1 MPAEAVHLSA
11 LQDTLTGAP
20 GPVAALVGRPELREA
35 ARLGA
40 VFVDLPYFES
50 FPRVLLNYL
59 LNRPQRPSRWGDIF
73 HHRTPIA
80 VGRALG
86 EAGAA
91 LQHSRATRSE
101 GQYLQAL
108 ALGYFSHAAVDTSA
122 HPQINA
128 MARERARR
136 LGSTHGQQHQEV
148 EKFQSILLHEQRFGF
163 DFMGTATLREHIR
176 IDMRPLL
183 EPGPIASAVQA
194 ALLRCH
200 GEAPDP
206 GSVRSWV
213 SGYRSYVRILVSP
226 LGKTIAPP
234 AAKRRARPELFDAVD
249 FPARFAAAVAQSRRW
264 VATLGDYLQDGRFDD
279 SALTAFAR
287 AIPEGSIDPD
297 LGPDPCP
304 DPGSDPG
311 SDPGPDPGS
320 DPGSD
325 LRPAPGPSPGPD
337 SASR

>member
-11 LQDTLTGAP
+11 LQDTLSGAS
-20 GPVAALVGRPELREA
+20 GLAAATVARPELREA

-50 FPRVLLNYL
+50 FPRALLNYV

-73 HHRTPIA
+73 HQRTPIA
-80 VGRALG
+80 VGRALA
-86 EAGAA
+86 EAAAA
-91 LQHSRATRSE
+91 LQHSIATRSE

-128 MARERARR
+128 MAHERARR

-163 DFMGTATLREHIR
+163 DFMGTATLREHIW
-176 IDMRPLL
+176 IDMRPLT
-183 EPGPIASAVQA
+183 EPGPIASAVSA

-200 GEAPDP
+200 GEAPGP
-206 GSVRSWV
+206 GPLRSWV
-213 SGYRSYVRILVSP
+213 SGYRSYVRLLVSP
-226 LGKTIAPP
+226 LGKTIAPA
-234 AAKRRARPELFDAVD
+234 AAKQRARPELFDAVD

-264 VATLGDYLQDGRFDD
+264 VGTLCDYLQDGRFDD
-279 SALTAFAR
+279 SARAEFAR

-297 LGPDPCP
+297 
-304 DPGSDPG
+304 
-311 SDPGPDPGS
+311 PGPA
-320 DPGSD
+320 
-325 LRPAPGPSPGPD
+325 PAPSPGPAPGSD

>member
-11 LQDTLTGAP
+11 LQDTLTGAS
-20 GPVAALVGRPELREA
+20 GQVAALVARPELREA

-50 FPRVLLNYL
+50 FPRALLNYVL
-59 LNRPQRPSRWGDIF
+59 KRPQRPSRWGDIF

-80 VGRALG
+80 VGRALA

-91 LQHSRATRSE
+91 LQQSRATHSE

-128 MARERARR
+128 MAHERARR

-148 EKFQSILLHEQRFGF
+148 EKFQSIFLHEQRFGF
-163 DFMGTATLREHIR
+163 DFMGTATLREHIL

-183 EPGPIASAVQA
+183 EPGPIASAVRA

-206 GSVRSWV
+206 GPVRSWV
-213 SGYRSYVRILVSP
+213 GGYRSYVRLLCSP
-226 LGKTIAPP
+226 FGKTIAPA
-234 AAKRRARPELFDAVD
+234 AAKQRARPELFDAVD

-264 VATLGDYLQDGRFDD
+264 VATLCDYLQDGRFDD
-279 SALTAFAR
+279 SALSAFAR

-297 LGPDPCP
+297 
-304 DPGSDPG
+304 
-311 SDPGPDPGS
+311 PGPDPGPDAVS
-320 DPGSD
+320 KPVSN
-325 LRPAPGPSPGPD
+325 PGPD